1 MFWLGFF
8 SSKNTHFQSFMT
20 IPPAITREDTA
31 QFYNNVS
38 DLISNV
44 RDRVLTIEISMKR
57 NITSQWNHTC
67 YKTKVWRDQNMVT
80 RSHESKKNRRMQCKK
95 KGKQRIEQRE
105 NHGNQHKTGLSLFW
119 TVTIVKIWLR
129 KIYQFISHCE
139 KR

>member
-8 SSKNTHFQSFMT
+8 SSKNTRFQSFMT

-67 YKTKVWRDQNMVT
+67 YKTKVWRYQKYGNQKPWIEEEQT
-80 RSHESKKNRRMQCKK
+80 MQCKK